1 MGPDTVVEEEGQG
14 WSWKTGSPEK
24 KARMERFVEW
34 TLTPANLREP
44 ASKAKLAVEL
54 GVHPN
59 TLRNY
64 QHDPAFQKAVTHRA
78 RSLVRTDRLPDVLDS
93 LFVQASDPT
102 NPRSVSAAKALLE
115 FAQDTADVVEEL
127 DVKNMSQDDLVKVAL
142 ELLHKVS
149 GESAS

>member
-1 MGPDTVVEEEGQG
+1 
-14 WSWKTGSPEK
+14 
-24 KARMERFVEW
+24 MERFVEW
-34 TLTPANLREP
+34 TLTPANLREHE
-44 ASKAKLAVEL
+44 SKAKLAVEL

-102 NPRSVSAAKALLE
+102 TPRSVSAAKALLE